1 MTGFFDYGAAGNT
14 DPAGGGQQQ
23 QPTDAAETVLA
34 GLSEDDWQHIRD
46 HAEIRWYRPDEVV
59 IDEGDVGR
67 DLFIV
72 LSGEVSALVRVG
84 RLGARRR
91 RQPMRAGAVFGEIA
105 FFAGGRRTAAIVAT
119 TDAEL
124 LRLRFEDFQNLA
136 AQDPHLAQRIVF
148 DLGRVLAARLVR
160 AERSE
165 AAEVAR

>member
-1 MTGFFDYGAAGNT
+1 MTGFFDYGSAGAT
-14 DPAGGGQQQ
+14 EQQVVAE
-23 QPTDAAETVLA
+23 DNETVLA
-34 GLSEDDWQHIRD
+34 GLDEQDWQHIRD
-46 HAEIRWYRPDEVV
+46 HAEIRRYRAGEVV
-59 IDEGDVGR
+59 IEEGDTGR

-91 RQPMRAGAVFGEIA
+91 RQPMQTGAVFGEIA
-105 FFAGGRRTAAIVAT
+105 FFAGGRRTAAIVAS

-124 LRLRFEDFQNLA
+124 LRLRFESFQNLA

-160 AERSE
+160 AERAE
-165 AAEVAR
+165 GAEVTR

>member
-1 MTGFFDYGAAGNT
+1 MTGFFDYGAAGAT
-14 DPAGGGQQQ
+14 EP
-23 QPTDAAETVLA
+23 QPVADDTETVLA
-34 GLSEDDWQHIRD
+34 GLDEQDWQQIRE
-46 HAEIRWYRPDEVV
+46 HAEIRRYRAGEVV
-59 IDEGDVGR
+59 IEEGGTDR

-91 RQPMRAGAVFGEIA
+91 QQPMQTGAVFGEIA
-105 FFAGGRRTAAIVAT
+105 FFAGGRRTAAIVAS

-124 LRLRFEDFQNLA
+124 LRLRFESFQNLA

-160 AERSE
+160 AERAEGTE
-165 AAEVAR
+165 AHR

>member
-1 MTGFFDYGAAGNT
+1 MTGFFDYDADGPTEAPSVT
-14 DPAGGGQQQ
+14 D
-23 QPTDAAETVLA
+23 DAETVLG
-34 GLSEDDWQHIRD
+34 GLDEQDWQHIRD
-46 HAEIRWYRPDEVV
+46 HAEIRWYRAGEVV
-59 IDEGDVGR
+59 IDEGDTGR

-91 RQPMRAGAVFGEIA
+91 RQPMQAGAVFGEIA
-105 FFAGGRRTAAIVAT
+105 FFAGGRRTAAIVAS

-124 LRLRFEDFQNLA
+124 LRLRFESYQNLA

-160 AERSE
+160 AERAEGTE
-165 AAEVAR
+165 ASR